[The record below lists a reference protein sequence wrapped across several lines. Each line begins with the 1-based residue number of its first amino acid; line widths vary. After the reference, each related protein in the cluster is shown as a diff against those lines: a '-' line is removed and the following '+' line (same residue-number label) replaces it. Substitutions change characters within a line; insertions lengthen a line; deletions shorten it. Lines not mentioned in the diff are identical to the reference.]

1 MAEETILNYPKFDKT
16 FEIHTDASDR
26 QLGSVIAQDGKPL
39 AFYSRKLSSAQML
52 YCKLINYNYY

>member
-39 AFYSRKLSSAQML
+39 AFYSRKLSSAKDKSV
-52 YCKLINYNYY
+52 YWS